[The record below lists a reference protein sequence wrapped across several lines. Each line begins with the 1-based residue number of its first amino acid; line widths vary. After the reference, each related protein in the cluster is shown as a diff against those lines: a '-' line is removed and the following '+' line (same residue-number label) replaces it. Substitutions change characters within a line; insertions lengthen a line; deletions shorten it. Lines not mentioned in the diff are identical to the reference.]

1 MLNKYFLGTK
11 GKCING
17 HQEPEKKNLG
27 WWGAVLK
34 DNICLMLSPETPPVA
49 FYRVGSAGPQAGR
62 AVAAFSPPPTCSASP
77 GPATEGRKLTFIEG
91 LLWAAHYVGELTDFP
106 QRAVMPS
113 TLSRQENPAQRRG
126 ASRSRW
132 PSQEASELGL
142 RPRSTDSLQ
151 SPPHP
156 GSPWAHSIPWIR
168 NSMAS
173 GDTGPGVCHRQC
185 PAPRR
190 PYG

>member
-1 MLNKYFLGTK
+1 MGTRSQK
-11 GKCING
+11 
-17 HQEPEKKNLG
+17 KKNLG

-151 SPPHP
+151 FPPHP

-173 GDTGPGVCHRQC
+173 CGSWGHRTWSLSQAVPC
-185 PAPRR
+185 SQKALWVELDQLLST
-190 PYG
+190 